1 MAQRGAAATE
11 RLRGAAPGRGWAVG
25 TGSEPGMSGGDSER
39 AGTEPGA
46 IGGHFPPLPGHR
58 RCAAQAAQPRR
69 SAVRCRGRAGGG
81 SSRRRAWNRRA
92 RISGQCRSVL
102 GAMAA
107 LRSDPELARQLFFE
121 GATVVV
127 LDVPEGTEFGIDYS
141 AWAVGP
147 RFRGVK
153 MVPPGLHFV
162 HCSAAGGGGRDAG
175 PRSGRFLS
183 LRRREVRVLRWDP
196 AGEAV
201 MPEPPEQGEALR
213 DGLRELDAFLGPY
226 PYETLKKWVSLSNF
240 ISEAAAEEL
249 QPESG
254 QICAFAEVLPEAAG
268 RHTRDR
274 AGQRRPPL
282 GAECRSYAE
291 GLARLPRMR
300 PRAGTQIRFSELP
313 RQAFPDGA
321 SPEEITRHSMDL
333 SYALQRVMEQ
343 RYPGQPL
350 GLLAELQ
357 FAFICFLIG
366 NVYDAF
372 EHWKRLL
379 NILCR
384 SEEAMGKYQDLYIN
398 LISVLYHQL
407 NEIPADFF
415 VDIVSQDNFLTSTL
429 QWQNIYCCFKG

>member
-1 MAQRGAAATE
+1 M
-11 RLRGAAPGRGWAVG
+11 AAPR
-25 TGSEPGMSGGDSER
+25 P
-39 AGTEPGA
+39 
-46 IGGHFPPLPGHR
+46 
-58 RCAAQAAQPRR
+58 
-69 SAVRCRGRAGGG
+69 
-81 SSRRRAWNRRA
+81 
-92 RISGQCRSVL
+92 
-102 GAMAA
+102 
-107 LRSDPELARQLFFE
+107 DPELARQLFFE
-121 GATVVV
+121 GAAVVV

-162 HCSAAGGGGRDAG
+162 HCSAAGPGGRDAG

-183 LRRREVRVLRWDP
+183 LRRREVRALRWDP
-196 AGEAV
+196 ACEAV
-201 MPEPPEQGEALR
+201 RPEPPERGEALR
-213 DGLRELDAFLGPY
+213 DSLRELDPFLGPY

-274 AGQRRPPL
+274 AGQCRPPL
-282 GAECRSYAE
+282 GSECRSYAE

-321 SPEEITRHSMDL
+321 TPEEITRHSMDL

-343 RYPGQPL
+343 RYPGRPL
-350 GLLAELQ
+350 GLLGEHRPGEMALLCKDTAPGGSLCLFPGAPRGLFSAGQ
-357 FAFICFLIG
+357 KFVGFLAAVG
-366 NVYDAF
+366 AVPAA
-372 EHWKRLL
+372 WRRL
-379 NILCR
+379 R
-384 SEEAMGKYQDLYIN
+384 SELRGAAA
-398 LISVLYHQL
+398 ISVLCDQREYL
-407 NEIPADFF
+407 REWLELSGE
-415 VDIVSQDNFLTSTL
+415 V
-429 QWQNIYCCFKG
+429 

>member
-1 MAQRGAAATE
+1 MT
-11 RLRGAAPGRGWAVG
+11 APR
-25 TGSEPGMSGGDSER
+25 P
-39 AGTEPGA
+39 
-46 IGGHFPPLPGHR
+46 
-58 RCAAQAAQPRR
+58 
-69 SAVRCRGRAGGG
+69 
-81 SSRRRAWNRRA
+81 
-92 RISGQCRSVL
+92 
-102 GAMAA
+102 
-107 LRSDPELARQLFFE
+107 DPELARQLFFE
-121 GATVVV
+121 GAAVVV
-127 LDVPEGTEFGIDYS
+127 LGVPEGTEFGIDYS

-162 HCSAAGGGGRDAG
+162 HCSAAGTGGRDAG

-196 AGEAV
+196 AGEDV
-201 MPEPPEQGEALR
+201 RPEPPEQGEALR
-213 DGLRELDAFLGPY
+213 DGLRELDPFLGPY

-321 SPEEITRHSMDL
+321 TPEEITRHSMDL
-333 SYALQRVMEQ
+333 SYALERVMEQ
-343 RYPGQPL
+343 RYPGRPL

-384 SEEAMGKYQDLYIN
+384 SEEAIGKYQELYVN

-415 VDIVSQDNFLTSTL
+415 VDIVSHDNFLTSTL
-429 QWQNIYCCFKG
+429 QVLFSCTCSSAVDETLRKKAEKFKAHLTKKFKWDFEAEPDDCAPVVVELPEGVQLD